1 MDRENN
7 VFDDKLRTIVTV
19 LKIPLI
25 MNVTFFLQMIELK
38 AGNRKLFS

>member
-25 MNVTFFLQMIELK
+25 MNVTFFLQMTELK

>member
-1 MDRENN
+1 MDRENK

-25 MNVTFFLQMIELK
+25 MNVTFFFADDRVK
-38 AGNRKLFS
+38 GWKP